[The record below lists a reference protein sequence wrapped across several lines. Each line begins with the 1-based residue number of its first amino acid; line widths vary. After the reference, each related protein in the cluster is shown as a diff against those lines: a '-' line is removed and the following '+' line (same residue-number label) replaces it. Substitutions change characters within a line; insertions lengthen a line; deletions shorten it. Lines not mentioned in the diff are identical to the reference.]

1 MEQQQELASSSM
13 WIKGVIISINQ
24 QKQYGFI
31 QSHIELPDPFTNRD
45 VHFMLH
51 KVSWNVQVNDNVE
64 FRLDERKHCKPS
76 AADLRLLE
84 PQSSSL
90 SGGKLNLSSYDS
102 EKAASFFQKYMQKC
116 SVCDV

>member
-1 MEQQQELASSSM
+1 M